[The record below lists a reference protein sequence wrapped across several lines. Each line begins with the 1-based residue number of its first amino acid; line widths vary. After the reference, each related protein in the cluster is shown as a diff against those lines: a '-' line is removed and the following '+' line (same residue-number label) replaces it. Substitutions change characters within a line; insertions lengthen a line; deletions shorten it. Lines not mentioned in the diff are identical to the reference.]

1 MNIVFANEKG
11 GVGKSTMCA
20 LFANYLSNKGIVVN
34 VIDLDHQKTLF
45 TMRKQDSEVYDN
57 PFPYAVEYIPPSDIV
72 DYLVRTKDQKDVINL
87 YDTPANIND
96 ENVLKLLFVAD
107 VIVIPFHYERTVV
120 DSTALLLNGI
130 KSLMSKGCVA
140 KLFFIPNKVK
150 SSTKF
155 DSAQTLNELF
165 GTYGK
170 VTPMISDRVDIMRYS
185 TLDITTEQSKILEP
199 AFDVIYKGIIVK

>member
-11 GVGKSTMCA
+11 GVGKSTLCA

-34 VIDLDHQKTLF
+34 VFDLDHQKTLF
-45 TMRKQDSEVYDN
+45 TVRKQDSEVYDN
-57 PFPYAVEYIPPSDIV
+57 PFPYSVEYISPSDIV
-72 DYLVRTKDQKDVINL
+72 GYLVKTKDQKDVINL

-96 ENVLKLLFVAD
+96 ENILKLIYVAD

-130 KSLMSKGCVA
+130 KAIKSA
-140 KLFFIPNKVK
+140 AQLFFIPNKVK

-155 DSAQTLNELF
+155 DSAGTLNDLF
-165 GTYGK
+165 GKYGT
-170 VTPMISDRVDIMRYS
+170 VTPMISDRVDVMRYS
-185 TLDITTEQSKILEP
+185 TLEITNEQLKILEP
-199 AFDVIYKGIIVK
+199 TFDKIYKEILS